1 MQDGRRFGEYELVE
15 ELGRGGSGIVYR
27 AMQLSLCR
35 VVAVKML
42 RGGEFSDADDLA
54 RFLQEAKIA
63 AGLKHPNIVDVYNTG
78 VVRGQPFIVFEF
90 VDGPSLARRI
100 DGTPLPNELA
110 ARIVASVARAIAEAH
125 ERGIVHRD
133 LKPSNVLLAGPDDQ
147 VTAKITDFGASKR
160 VDDEVSKHPTKV
172 VGTPSYMAPEQVNGN
187 VGVHTDVLWS
197 RSDSLRSRHRPRALS
212 RGIGGG
218 NAASS
223 S

>member
-1 MQDGRRFGEYELVE
+1 MVE

-125 ERGIVHRD
+125 ERGIVHRESQAIERP
-133 LKPSNVLLAGPDDQ
+133 LGGAG
-147 VTAKITDFGASKR
+147 
-160 VDDEVSKHPTKV
+160 
-172 VGTPSYMAPEQVNGN
+172 
-187 VGVHTDVLWS
+187 
-197 RSDSLRSRHRPRALS
+197 RSSHGQNHRLRSL
-212 RGIGGG
+212 
-218 NAASS
+218 
-223 S
+223 